1 MHNNI
6 MVAGSRDRPPMLA
19 TGRYA
24 QWQSR
29 QHATNNSPKVPARTA
44 VETLLN
50 ISPENKAHYKLEK
63 EAIRLLLTE
72 IGDEIYSTLD
82 ACKTAHE
89 MWIAYNKKIKR
100 VKDYTYHKEKMLL
113 CKQAEK
119 GVPLQAEQADW
130 LEDTNEE
137 IDAQEL
143 EAHYSFMA
151 KIQEILPVDSGSDA
165 EPLEKVQ
172 YDAEYN
178 MFANERQHSEQPKS
192 INDTHL
198 MEKDDS
204 NDIPDSS
211 NMCDN
216 DNQADQN
223 AEACDDDRVIEPKKY
238 KTLND
243 RTLDYDKLERKLN
256 ETLGL
261 LAQKEHD
268 IKEGLKLKAYEIS
281 IVKEKQD
288 ELVKQSLLTKSSYE
302 GLIKE
307 KTKVITDLKLNE
319 EKDIDK
325 LITMEKQLKF
335 LNEIV
340 YKRNQSIH
348 MLAPKG
354 LTFNGRPT
362 FANLM
367 YLKKAQYEKPCLYEI
382 PYDTSDLANR
392 FTPDREETLTLEQ
405 ESRSKLNK
413 DLVIPYDYTKQ
424 NSLYEIFKPPSQEY
438 LDQLVHANAVQKKI
452 ELVDQAWEKHS
463 HDNFCAPTAHDM
475 KIEQLIL
482 LIVDSGCT
490 KHMTGNIML
499 LCNFIEKYLGLN
511 HNLFLFGQFCD
522 ANLEV
527 AFCKSTCFVR
537 DLQGNDLLTGNRG
550 YDLYTI
556 SLQETSSKTPICFL
570 AKALPNQ
577 AWLWHQILSHLNFDT
592 INLLSK
598 KDIVNGL
605 PKLTYVKDQL
615 CSSCKLGK
623 TKRSTF
629 KTKVVPSSKGRLNL
643 LYMDLCG
650 PMRIESIIGKKY
662 ILSKGYRV
670 YNKRTRLIVES
681 ILINIDE
688 IKELSKASDYD
699 NSGLAPQLQ
708 KTSDHNR
715 LELGIQDHNNEPS
728 SSMLVPNVSPPA
740 DINASSLQELEFL
753 FSPLFE
759 EYFTAGN
766 QSVSNT
772 PVREEAESST
782 RNVDNS
788 NMHTFYQRHESKHQW
803 TKDHSLEQVHG
814 NPSKTMQTRRQLA
827 TDLEMCM
834 FALTVSTGEPKNIK
848 KAMAN
853 SAWIEAMQ
861 DGLHQLDRLQVWE
874 LVDKPFGKTVIKLKW
889 LWKNKKD
896 EDQTIIRNKAR
907 LVAKGYAQEEGI
919 DFEESFA
926 LMDVKT
932 TFLNGP
938 LKEEIYVAQPDG
950 FVDHDHPKKVYRL
963 RKALYGLKQAPRA

>member
-6 MVAGSRDRPPMLA
+6 MAAGSRDRPPMLA

-29 QHATNNSPKVPARTA
+29 FMRYIDTRPNGYALWKFILQDPYKLSIVIVPGQHTTNNSPEVSARTV

-50 ISPENKAHYKLEK
+50 IFPENKAHYKLEK
-63 EAIRLLLTE
+63 EAIHLLLIE

-89 MWIAYNKKIKR
+89 MWIAYNK
-100 VKDYTYHKEKMLL
+100 VNLLTFKMSRPICFGSLANL
-113 CKQAEK
+113 ILEMESQWSHTTLAEK

-137 IDAQEL
+137 IDEQEL

-178 MFANERQHSEQPKS
+178 MFANERQHSEQLKS

-223 AEACDDDRVIEPKKY
+223 AEACDDDIELEKY

-243 RTLDYDKLERKLN
+243 RTLDYDKLERKLD

-268 IKEGLKLKAYEIS
+268 IKEGFKLKAYEIS

-307 KTKVITDLKLNE
+307 KTK
-319 EKDIDK
+319 
-325 LITMEKQLKF
+325 
-335 LNEIV
+335 
-340 YKRNQSIH
+340 
-348 MLAPKG
+348 
-354 LTFNGRPT
+354 
-362 FANLM
+362 
-367 YLKKAQYEKPCLYEI
+367 
-382 PYDTSDLANR
+382 
-392 FTPDREETLTLEQ
+392 
-405 ESRSKLNK
+405 
-413 DLVIPYDYTKQ
+413 
-424 NSLYEIFKPPSQEY
+424 
-438 LDQLVHANAVQKKI
+438 
-452 ELVDQAWEKHS
+452 
-463 HDNFCAPTAHDM
+463 
-475 KIEQLIL
+475 IEQLIL
-482 LIVDSGCT
+482 FIVDSGCT
-490 KHMTGNIML
+490 KHMMGNIML

-605 PKLTYVKDQL
+605 PKLKYVKDQL

-662 ILSKGYRV
+662 ILDETPEVLKDFLKMIQRNLQAQVITIRTDRGTQFL
-670 YNKRTRLIVES
+670 NKTLH
-681 ILINIDE
+681 
-688 IKELSKASDYD
+688 A
-699 NSGLAPQLQ
+699 
-708 KTSDHNR
+708 
-715 LELGIQDHNNEPS
+715 
-728 SSMLVPNVSPPA
+728 
-740 DINASSLQELEFL
+740 
-753 FSPLFE
+753 
-759 EYFTAGN
+759 YF
-766 QSVSNT
+766 
-772 PVREEAESST
+772 
-782 RNVDNS
+782 
-788 NMHTFYQRHESKHQW
+788 K
-803 TKDHSLEQVHG
+803 
-814 NPSKTMQTRRQLA
+814 
-827 TDLEMCM
+827 
-834 FALTVSTGEPKNIK
+834 
-848 KAMAN
+848 
-853 SAWIEAMQ
+853 
-861 DGLHQLDRLQVWE
+861 
-874 LVDKPFGKTVIKLKW
+874 
-889 LWKNKKD
+889 
-896 EDQTIIRNKAR
+896 
-907 LVAKGYAQEEGI
+907 EEGI
-919 DFEESFA
+919 KHQTS
-926 LMDVKT
+926 T
-932 TFLNGP
+932 P
-938 LKEEIYVAQPDG
+938 
-950 FVDHDHPKKVYRL
+950 
-963 RKALYGLKQAPRA
+963 